1 MPTCVI
7 AQPVHPVGPQLLR
20 AAGITVIEP
29 AGPGLDALRQVIA
42 GADAVLV
49 RDQLPAELID
59 MAPRLSVIANHG
71 TGTDKIAVAHADALG
86 IPVVYT
92 PQANVRSVAEHALM
106 LMLVTARQAVQADA
120 ATRKGHW
127 GFKYEQPMYSLYGKT
142 LGVIG
147 LGRTGR
153 LLCEMAAPALN
164 MQALVWSPSL
174 PAGEALP
181 PGARRVDTLQ
191 ELLREAD
198 VVSLHR
204 PLRPDTRHTLDAA
217 TLACMKPGADEA
229 HLRRPQ
235 AVGEGADGLAIR
247 HGRGCGQHGHRDQ
260 PGDQQPDQHGHA
272 GDDADQIA
280 GAQQC
285 QRKAHGQAEHRRA
298 ELAPPAEAVA
308 QHPQA
313 AGGQADQRGHA
324 AARQDVAHAGC
335 APAARGRV
343 RRLGAAH
350 PQDFGRR

>member
-20 AAGITVIEP
+20 AAGITVVEP

-49 RDQLPAELID
+49 RDQLPADLID
-59 MAPRLSVIANHG
+59 LAPRLSVIANHG

-92 PQANVRSVAEHALM
+92 PDANVRSVAEHALM

-153 LLCEMAAPALN
+153 LLCEMAVPALG

-174 PAGEALP
+174 PAGQALP

-217 TLACMKPGADEA
+217 TLACMKPGALVINTSRGGLIDEA
-229 HLRRPQ
+229 ALADALRDGRLAGAGLDVFETEPLPAGSRVAGLPNAVLTPHVAGSTQEALHATASQCAEQIIAVLAGRRPPHL
-235 AVGEGADGLAIR
+235 VKPSVWER
-247 HGRGCGQHGHRDQ
+247 
-260 PGDQQPDQHGHA
+260 
-272 GDDADQIA
+272 
-280 GAQQC
+280 
-285 QRKAHGQAEHRRA
+285 RRA
-298 ELAPPAEAVA
+298 PVTPE
-308 QHPQA
+308 Q
-313 AGGQADQRGHA
+313 
-324 AARQDVAHAGC
+324 
-335 APAARGRV
+335 
-343 RRLGAAH
+343 
-350 PQDFGRR
+350 